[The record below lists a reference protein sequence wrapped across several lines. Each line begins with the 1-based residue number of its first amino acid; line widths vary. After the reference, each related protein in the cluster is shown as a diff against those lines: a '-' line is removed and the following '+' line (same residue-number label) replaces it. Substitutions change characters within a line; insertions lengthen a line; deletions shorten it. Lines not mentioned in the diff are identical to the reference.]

1 VKILLG
7 YQASAC
13 CLLLGFSFLITFHNM
28 AFVLQAQFPLGFHTT
43 LFQSRD
49 IGVTCLRH
57 APLVG

>member
-1 VKILLG
+1 
-7 YQASAC
+7 
-13 CLLLGFSFLITFHNM
+13 M
-28 AFVLQAQFPLGFHTT
+28 AFVLQEQFPLGFHTT